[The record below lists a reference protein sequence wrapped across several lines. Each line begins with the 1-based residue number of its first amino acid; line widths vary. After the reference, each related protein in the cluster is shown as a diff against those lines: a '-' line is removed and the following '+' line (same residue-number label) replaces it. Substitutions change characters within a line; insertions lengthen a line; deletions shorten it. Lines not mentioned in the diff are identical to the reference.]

1 MLGMSELLFE
11 WDETKSLENLRKHRV
26 SFPEAKTIFND
37 PLLVSFP
44 DDEHSDD
51 EERLIS
57 IGLSARNRILLA
69 VHTERGYEGNALVIR
84 LISCRRATS
93 RERKVYEGYEI

>member
-1 MLGMSELLFE
+1 MSELLFE
-11 WDETKSLENLRKHRV
+11 WDEAKSLENLRKHRV
-26 SFPEAKTIFND
+26 SFLEAKTIFND

-44 DDEHSDD
+44 DDEHSEN

-69 VHTERGYEGNALVIR
+69 VHTERAYEGNALVIR

-93 RERKVYEGYEI
+93 RERRVYEDYEI